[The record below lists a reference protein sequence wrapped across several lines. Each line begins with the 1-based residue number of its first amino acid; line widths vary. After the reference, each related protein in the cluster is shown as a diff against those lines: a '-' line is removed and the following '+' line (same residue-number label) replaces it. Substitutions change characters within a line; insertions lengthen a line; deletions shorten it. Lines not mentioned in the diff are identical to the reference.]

1 MSCES
6 MPPFHVCLTR
16 TGGCP
21 EPTQVSKH
29 PGGQSLCSSFS
40 EPQLIRSTLG
50 LQNESCMHNSV
61 FWLNIYITFIYRV
74 WVSEK
79 YWSHE
84 VVLRGKIFRLGGTW
98 RRDWLQTIRCW
109 KSGEFFCV
117 CTRNTCANGINLCEH
132 CFFHEYKMRNISV
145 CIEKYICGENHLYI
159 NP

>member
-1 MSCES
+1 
-6 MPPFHVCLTR
+6 MPPLHVCLTR
-16 TGGCP
+16 AEGCH

-40 EPQLIRSTLG
+40 EPQLIRNTLG
-50 LQNESCMHNSV
+50 PQNESCMHYSV
-61 FWLNIYITFIYRV
+61 FWLSIYITFLYRV

-84 VVLRGKIFRLGGTW
+84 VVLRGKIFRLGGTG
-98 RRDWLQTIRCW
+98 RRVE
-109 KSGEFFCV
+109 KVENVCV
-117 CTRNTCANGINLCEH
+117 CTRNTCVNCFNLCVD

-145 CIEKYICGENHLYI
+145 CIEKYICGENHLYR